1 MEAPGKSPCP
11 DQRDRLIAVA
21 TGEARRDFALDAH
34 LARCGGC
41 RAWLGRVELQIG
53 ALRKLPRMS
62 APRALEG
69 RAVAATQAGFRQDR
83 VVETLRKIT
92 PVTMPIDV
100 DCTIWPVGKTA
111 PPVLDRLVDQDLQE
125 QTRGIARR
133 FAGRIE
139 RLSAPRTL
147 DARVKSV
154 WSSTGTRSSQ
164 RRWIALAAAVLLVVL
179 SVTGTLWFVGR
190 QRPIDLPN
198 LASKGGV
205 QGDGAPTVPDG
216 RPDPSRAVDSGR
228 PEFIIQRVSSPA
240 DLDPALQ
247 HAFALVLGGAPD
259 AQEKPW

>member
-1 MEAPGKSPCP
+1 MDLPGKSPCP
-11 DQRDRLIAVA
+11 DQRERLIAVA
-21 TGEARRDFALDAH
+21 AGEARRDFALDAH

-41 RAWLGRVELQIG
+41 RAWLERVELHVV
-53 ALRKLPRMS
+53 ALRELPRMS
-62 APRALEG
+62 APRELEG

-83 VVETLRKIT
+83 AVEALRGIA

-100 DCTIWPVGKTA
+100 DRAIWPAGKSA

-154 WSSTGTRSSQ
+154 WSGAGARRSDS
-164 RRWIALAAAVLLVVL
+164 RRWLALAAAVMLVGL

-190 QRPIDLPN
+190 QRSVIQPPVEV
-198 LASKGGV
+198 A
-205 QGDGAPTVPDG
+205 
-216 RPDPSRAVDSGR
+216 R
-228 PEFIIQRVSSPA
+228 PEVIIERVSSPA
-240 DLDPALQ
+240 ELSPALQ
-247 HAFALVLGGAPD
+247 DAFALVLGGAD

>member
-1 MEAPGKSPCP
+1 MDLNGKSPCP
-11 DQRDRLIAVA
+11 DQRERLIAVA

-41 RAWLGRVELQIG
+41 RAWLERVELHVA
-53 ALRKLPRMS
+53 ALRELPRMS

-69 RAVAATQAGFRQDR
+69 RVVAATQAGYRQDR
-83 VVETLRKIT
+83 AVEALRDIA
-92 PVTMPIDV
+92 PVKMPAEV
-100 DCTIWPVGKTA
+100 DNAIWPVGKTA

-147 DARVKSV
+147 DARVRSV
-154 WSSTGTRSSQ
+154 WSSASARRSGS
-164 RRWIALAAAVLLVVL
+164 RRWLALAAAAMLVVL

-190 QRPIDLPN
+190 
-198 LASKGGV
+198 K
-205 QGDGAPTVPDG
+205 
-216 RPDPSRAVDSGR
+216 RA
-228 PEFIIQRVSSPA
+228 PEFVIQRVSSPA
-240 DLDPALQ
+240 ELDPVLQ
-247 HAFALVLGGAPD
+247 EAFAIAIGGAPS